1 MKTDI
6 KQQLHNLIDNCDNE
20 ILLTEAKELLE
31 STENDWWN
39 ELDEKDKTLLINSET
54 QYEKG
59 NYISHKK
66 LMQEIKE
73 WIKK

>member
-1 MKTDI
+1 MKTEI

-20 ILLTEAKELLE
+20 ALLTEAKELLE
-31 STENDWWN
+31 SEENDWWDK
-39 ELDEKDKTLLINSET
+39 LDETDKTLLINSET
-54 QYEKG
+54 QYERG
-59 NYISHKK
+59 NYTSHQK

>member
-1 MKTDI
+1 METKI
-6 KQQLHNLIDNCDNE
+6 KQELHNLIENCDNE

-39 ELDEKDKTLLINSET
+39 ELNEIDKNLLINSET

-59 NYISHKK
+59 NYISHEK